1 MARLTPRARG
11 VCQFFELSNS
21 PNVVWIDL
29 DQLNVNPGAPVLT
42 LDPDDM
48 ELSGNITTK
57 FQPVAKALF

>member
-1 MARLTPRARG
+1 
-11 VCQFFELSNS
+11 
-21 PNVVWIDL
+21 VVWIDL